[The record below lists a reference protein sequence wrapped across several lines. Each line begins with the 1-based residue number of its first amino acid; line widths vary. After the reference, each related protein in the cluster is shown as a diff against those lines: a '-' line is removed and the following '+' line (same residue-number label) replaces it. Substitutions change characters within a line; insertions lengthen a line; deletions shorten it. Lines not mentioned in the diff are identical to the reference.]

1 MDARHK
7 NPLRAPRSEFA
18 VCCWIPLY
26 PLRLEEARR
35 PELAARPAALLAP
48 DVVRRVWQVS
58 ALARRGGVRSG
69 MTVSQAIGL
78 CPTLRLCEPDPVHY
92 EECFAA
98 LVTALGA
105 VSPVVE
111 PMELGRVFVGT
122 DGLDGLYGGPE
133 KIIEAIE
140 RGTRSAECGTWLSS
154 EFRAP
159 SSALRAGWG
168 RGKFVSWTA
177 ASRAK
182 SGRAVI
188 VHPGDEQRFL
198 AAQPLAVLPL
208 IPDHHRLLRR
218 LGLRTLGDL
227 AALPEDAIAAQ
238 LGSEGRRLWHLAAGS
253 TMEPVIGRHAPEPV
267 SATLSFYSAVGDRAL
282 LARALDK
289 LIERALRSPARVGWR
304 VQRARLVARLEQ
316 GGSWSTAVT
325 LREPSAERAAIAA
338 PLNTR
343 WDLAP
348 PTGAVERLTVE
359 FTAFAPGT
367 TALQLFQRDAAAA
380 ARAGR
385 RRALRSAV
393 REILLRLRRPM
404 LYRVIPLE
412 PESRIPE
419 RRYALIDYEP

>member
-1 MDARHK
+1 MFGVHLAGPFMDARHK

-58 ALARRGGVRSG
+58 ALARRTGVRPG

-111 PMELGRVFVGT
+111 PAELGRAFVGT
-122 DGLDGLYGGPE
+122 DGLEGLYGGPE
-133 KIIEAIE
+133 KIVEAIE
-140 RGTRSAECGTWLSS
+140 L
-154 EFRAP
+154 RAP
-159 SSALRAGWG
+159 SSALRLGWG

-182 SGRAVI
+182 SGQAVI
-188 VHPGDEQRFL
+188 VNPGDERRFL
-198 AAQPLAVLPL
+198 AAQPLSVLPL

-227 AALPEDAIAAQ
+227 AALPEDAVAAQ

-253 TMEPVIGRHAPEPV
+253 TMEPVIGRPAPEPV

-325 LREPSAERAAIAA
+325 LREPSAEREVIAA